1 MPRFRY
7 RGPKPPKPP
16 KPPKAPKPMRP
27 KTKDLRMICKGLVTT
42 DIGQRINSL
51 LYILK
56 WYDDAII
63 YLTFKQTG
71 ALTPEQRKSMDRVHK
86 SRLQGQ
92 GTTFNDEKE
101 TAYKTAIRILEKL
114 MDKLLQPPRIDSFY
128 AILDKKKPKLEQKA
142 ENWMAKYGQTI
153 QMFQKALEPV
163 NAAGEKI
170 EISIGPVQEEVQ
182 KDAELKRFVFRP
194 DIAKQLHRKRQREG
208 LLSAVME
215 PTVIEELA
223 RLSAME
229 KELDQ
234 NHTWTGRWLAPGLKQ
249 NAAITRMLRNLIAFA
264 KLAEAPKRLV
274 KAAVA
279 EVINGQPKAPRAVRA
294 GFGGFHK
301 GPLVEGMFIE
311 NSTAHLLYEIL
322 KDGKS
327 YQKKELR
334 TKLGKDAINSSL
346 AKLAGAVVAK
356 GWKLDVNGNTV
367 TMHTGGQP

>member
-1 MPRFRY
+1 
-7 RGPKPPKPP
+7 
-16 KPPKAPKPMRP
+16 
-27 KTKDLRMICKGLVTT
+27 MICKGLITT

-56 WYDDAII
+56 WYDDAIL
-63 YLTFKQTG
+63 YLTFKQKG
-71 ALTPEQRKSMDRVHK
+71 QLTPEQRKSLDKVHK
-86 SRLQGQ
+86 CRLQGQ

-101 TAYKTAIRILEKL
+101 TAYRTAITILEKL
-114 MDKLLQPPRIDSFY
+114 MDKVLQPAKIANFY
-128 AILDKKKPKLEQKA
+128 KVLDAKKPKLEQKA

-153 QMFQKALEPV
+153 QMLDKALQPQ

-182 KDAELKRFVFRP
+182 KDAELKRFVLRP

-215 PTVIEELA
+215 PLVIEELA

-234 NHTWTGRWLAPGLKQ
+234 NHTWTGRWLAPWLKQ
-249 NAAITRMLRNLIAFA
+249 NQAQTRMLRNLVTFA
-264 KLAEAPKRLV
+264 ATAEAPKRLV
-274 KAAVA
+274 RAAVPEA
-279 EVINGQPKAPRAVRA
+279 VNGQPKAPRAVRA

-301 GPLVEGMFIE
+301 GPLVDGMFIQ

-334 TKLGKDAINSSL
+334 TKIGKQAINSSL

-356 GWKLDVNGNTV
+356 GWKLDVQGDKV
-367 TMHTGGQP
+367 TMHTGG